1 MKTDLTNAEK
11 EVLFLIT
18 EQHLTLKQI
27 QLRRNCTKQ
36 AVYKVLKHLKQKGA
50 LNNGLQSKGTS
61 QPNSYSKVR
70 LHGQEFN
77 IRILFKDKRYADM
90 LLKSNLMYLEGHTI
104 KLFKNSIEIYSGEG
118 ISFYG
123 KDEQEATSKSL
134 TYWSKLFNRLEHE
147 LKIII
152 IKERTR
158 NIKEVNHHYARTDSE
173 ICKNAIENKEQIRV
187 FALED
192 NKLAFVTDDSFG
204 FREDETLHPITAK
217 QDRKSIDKQVN
228 DWRIN
233 NPPTNSEL
241 SYVALENSKNIGI
254 LIKDKEESTKQL
266 KEFAIAL
273 NRHIPA
279 YEGMAN
285 FTKQLGNEIKS
296 LRKEIGYFRKSES
309 KKIKSN
315 ILNGEQKSIL
325 DY

>member
-1 MKTDLTNAEK
+1 MKTDLTKAEK

-27 QLRRNCTKQ
+27 QLRRDCTKQ
-36 AVYKVLKHLKQKGA
+36 AVYKILKHLKNKGA
-50 LNNGLQSKGTS
+50 LNNGLQSQGTS
-61 QPNSYSKVR
+61 QPKGMISSGEVR

-77 IRILFKDKRYADM
+77 IRILFQDKRYQDL
-90 LLKSNLMYLEGHTI
+90 LLKSNLMHLEGHTI
-104 KLFKNSIEIYSGEG
+104 KLYKNSIEIYSGEG

-134 TYWSKLFNRLEHE
+134 TYWARFFNRLEHE

-152 IKERTR
+152 VKDRTR
-158 NIKEVNHHYARTDSE
+158 NIKEVNHHYSRTNSD

-192 NKLAFVTDDSFG
+192 GKLAFITDDSFG

-217 QDRKSIDKQVN
+217 EDRKNVDKQVN

-241 SYVALENSKNIGI
+241 ASHIEVILKSQENLPVVIDSLAKQISSHLK
-254 LIKDKEESTKQL
+254 LIQE
-266 KEFAIAL
+266 
-273 NRHIPA
+273 
-279 YEGMAN
+279 Y
-285 FTKQLGNEIKS
+285 
-296 LRKEIGYFRKSES
+296 RKENISWRKSEV

-315 ILNGEQKSIL
+315 LLNGEQKSLL